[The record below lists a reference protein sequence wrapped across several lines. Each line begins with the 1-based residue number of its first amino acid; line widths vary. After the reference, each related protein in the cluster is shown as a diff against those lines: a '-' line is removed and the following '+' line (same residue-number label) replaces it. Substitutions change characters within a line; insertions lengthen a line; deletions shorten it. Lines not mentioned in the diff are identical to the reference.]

1 MAITLPFPVRVAVGI
16 LATGI
21 DRVRSLPEDIPA
33 IPVALVGNALKLS
46 MKLQQEIA
54 TLATRG
60 DEVLGGVVNA
70 PEEHPSWAKFDDDEP
85 TTPVTRIKPAAPS
98 AAKPSSTKP
107 AGTKPAGTK
116 PTGTKPGASGSPAA
130 APAKAPV
137 NTPPDLIAG
146 PADTPG
152 LSTPAA
158 TAMAP
163 VTTTAM
169 DAAIEVADELV
180 ALATAAADDAL
191 RPDPTSGTEKIRAA
205 QQALDVEEA
214 ASIGAFEA
222 GQVPDEVLD
231 SVVIGETAEL
241 TEGLRIPAEV
251 IEDVLVEAETEAL
264 LDQAAA
270 VDAVEELLEEAAE
283 IQAVEELL
291 EEAAEIQA
299 AEELLEEAVE
309 IQAAEELT
317 ADLTVFETAEVLSEV
332 EDEALEP
339 VVFGET
345 ADLAEGLPITDE
357 LIEEIAEETQQADD
371 ASGPAALPGY
381 DSMTLAQVRGHLR
394 ELTPANVSELLAY
407 EQSGDNRAPFLT
419 LLSNRL
425 VTLDAKNS

>member
-1 MAITLPFPVRVAVGI
+1 M
-16 LATGI
+16 
-21 DRVRSLPEDIPA
+21 
-33 IPVALVGNALKLS
+33 
-46 MKLQQEIA
+46 
-54 TLATRG
+54 
-60 DEVLGGVVNA
+60 
-70 PEEHPSWAKFDDDEP
+70 
-85 TTPVTRIKPAAPS
+85 
-98 AAKPSSTKP
+98 
-107 AGTKPAGTK
+107 
-116 PTGTKPGASGSPAA
+116 
-130 APAKAPV
+130 
-137 NTPPDLIAG
+137 
-146 PADTPG
+146 
-152 LSTPAA
+152 
-158 TAMAP
+158 
-163 VTTTAM
+163 
-169 DAAIEVADELV
+169 
-180 ALATAAADDAL
+180 
-191 RPDPTSGTEKIRAA
+191 
-205 QQALDVEEA
+205 
-214 ASIGAFEA
+214 
-222 GQVPDEVLD
+222 PDEVLD

-291 EEAAEIQA
+291 EEA
-299 AEELLEEAVE
+299 VE

-357 LIEEIAEETQQADD
+357 LIEEIAEEAEQD

-407 EQSGDNRAPFLT
+407 EQNGDNRAPFLT